1 MKLPFIHIKNLSLST
16 SALWELLER
25 TLALFTRTFTMYFIM
40 LLLIQPVTWHGCTDT
55 ALRVSVSLQT
65 AAHFCMDLWSS
76 VIRSD
81 FISQVPRITM
91 AKRHCMVTH
100 GMMVGGLMRA
110 KTQTEWKKKEWMC
123 VMVRKG
129 EREMWQSEGGNT
141 IKGNE
146 CQSVIPA
153 VWSRCLCQLSWH
165 PEVWSRS
172 PSHWVNARFQCQMLA
187 LL

>member
-16 SALWELLER
+16 SALWVLLER
-25 TLALFTRTFTMYFIM
+25 TLALFTRTFTMYFIT
-40 LLLIQPVTWHGCTDT
+40 LLLIQPDLTWLYRYSLEGICIITNCCSFLHGPVVISHQEWLYLSGAKDNNGKEALHGDPRDDGGRADEGKDT
-55 ALRVSVSLQT
+55 NRV
-65 AAHFCMDLWSS
+65 
-76 VIRSD
+76 
-81 FISQVPRITM
+81 
-91 AKRHCMVTH
+91 
-100 GMMVGGLMRA
+100 
-110 KTQTEWKKKEWMC
+110 EKKEWMC